1 MLKTR
6 VIPVLLLKN
15 YGLVKSVKFKNHKY
29 VGDPINAVKIYNE
42 KEVDELL
49 IIDIDASRE
58 KRDPNYELITAIS
71 REAFMPFGYGG
82 GIQNISQ
89 IKKLMQLGVEKVTIN
104 THALQQPDF
113 LTEASE
119 LCGSQSIVVAIDA
132 KKDLFGNLHVYDHI
146 SGKNLRMNPWE
157 YAAIAESKGAGEIL
171 LTSVDLDGMYT
182 GYDLDLIK
190 KVSSA
195 VNIPVIALGGASC
208 NNDLVRAVREGHASA
223 VAAGSL
229 FVFYGPHHAVLIN
242 YPEKKVLKELLG

>member
-6 VIPVLLLKN
+6 VIPVLQLKN
-15 YGLVKSVKFKNHKY
+15 NGLVKSVKFKNHKY

-58 KRDPNYELITAIS
+58 KRGPNYALITDIS

-82 GIQNISQ
+82 GITHTDE
-89 IKKLMQLGVEKVTIN
+89 IKKLLQSGVEKVSIN
-104 THALQQPDF
+104 AAAVKDP
-113 LTEASE
+113 E
-119 LCGSQSIVVAIDA
+119 LIVRAAEQFGSQSVVAAIDV
-132 KKDLFGNLHVYDHI
+132 KKDLFGSHRVYHHLESKTI
-146 SGKNLRMNPWE
+146 KMTPWE
-157 YAAIAESKGAGEIL
+157 YAALLEEKGAGEIL
-171 LTSVDLDGMYT
+171 LTSVDRDGTYA
-182 GYDLDLIK
+182 GYDTELIQ

-195 VNIPVIALGGASC
+195 VRIPVIALGGASQLS
-208 NNDLVRAVREGHASA
+208 DFSAAIKQGGASA

-242 YPEKKVLKELLG
+242 YPAKKALKELLG

>member
-15 YGLVKSVKFKNHKY
+15 NGLVKSVKFKHHKY

-58 KRDPNYELITAIS
+58 GRGPNFELITDIG

-82 GIQNISQ
+82 GIRHLDD
-89 IKKLMQLGVEKVTIN
+89 IKKLMQLGVEKVSIN
-104 THALQQPDF
+104 SFALLQPDF
-113 LTEASE
+113 LTKAAA
-119 LCGSQSIVVAIDA
+119 LCGSQSIVAAIDV
-132 KKDLFGNLHVYDHI
+132 KKDLFGNHKVYDYLQ
-146 SGKNLRMNPWE
+146 GKTLKLSPWD
-157 YAAIAESKGAGEIL
+157 YAQTVEALGAGEIL
-171 LTSVDLDGMYT
+171 LSSVDRDGTYT
-182 GYDLDLIK
+182 GFDLDLIK
-190 KVSSA
+190 KVATA
-195 VNIPVIALGGASC
+195 VRIPVIALGGAAEV
-208 NNDLVRAVREGHASA
+208 NDLARAIKEGKAAA

-242 YPEKKVLKELLG
+242 YPEKKVLKDILG

>member
-15 YGLVKSVKFKNHKY
+15 NGLVKSVKFKNHKY

-58 KRDPNYELITAIS
+58 NRGPNYDLITDIG

-82 GIQNISQ
+82 GVRTVDD

-104 THALQQPDF
+104 AHALKDPDF
-113 LTEASE
+113 LTRAAEH
-119 LCGSQSIVVAIDA
+119 CGSQSVVIAIDV
-132 KKDLFGNLHVYDHI
+132 KKDMFGNLRVYDHTL
-146 SGKNLRMNPWE
+146 GKTIKALPWE
-157 YAAIAESKGAGEIL
+157 YAAMAEAKGAGEVL
-171 LTSVDLDGMYT
+171 LTSVDRDGTYT

-190 KVSSA
+190 KVVAS
-195 VNIPVIALGGASC
+195 VTIPVIALGGASSLD
-208 NNDLVRAVREGHASA
+208 DLALAVKLGNASA

-242 YPEKKVLKELLG
+242 YPEKKVLKEVLG